1 MQSEKVGKED
11 QVRTSLLKQ
20 KKFFFFWLCSISAV
34 VYLSWHAS
42 NNLICLVGSEVTL
55 AEGRNEEGKIE
66 CNWLPR
72 YAFPFMRKS
81 SNWYSR
87 NVRFLC
93 HLKKKKKNTMLYFT
107 YIGKSIHIE
116 GFCRY
121 ISTHIHVCRC
131 FRVQLVY
138 KVYCECLSV
147 YSFYCVQHFSYWFTI
162 LKVYLQLSTYLLGDQ
177 SHSHFYLAYKVLGWW
192 YEWYISCHANLAS
205 KNTVQ
210 KDPNFRGFDF
220 WRLKHEYLR
229 NSK

>member
-1 MQSEKVGKED
+1 M
-11 QVRTSLLKQ
+11 L
-20 KKFFFFWLCSISAV
+20 F
-34 VYLSWHAS
+34 LSWE
-42 NNLICLVGSEVTL
+42 NLLTDILEMLGF
-55 AEGRNEEGKIE
+55 
-66 CNWLPR
+66 
-72 YAFPFMRKS
+72 YAI
-81 SNWYSR
+81 W
-87 NVRFLC
+87 
-93 HLKKKKKNTMLYFT
+93 KKKKNTMLYFT

-210 KDPNFRGFDF
+210 KNPNFRRFHF
-220 WRLKHEYLR
+220 WRLEHEYYPVIIQNDR
-229 NSK
+229 NRNETWFSRMKN